1 MPGSILRIVTDASST
16 DVTLGASTSLAFR
29 PGTDGI
35 PAAATFVRAELLEPD
50 ARAARQQTCDPILE
64 QIQST
69 LCADDLLM
77 ESLTSPIFVR

>member
-1 MPGSILRIVTDASST
+1 MPTAAS
-16 DVTLGASTSLAFR
+16 
-29 PGTDGI
+29 
-35 PAAATFVRAELLEPD
+35 FVRAELLEPD

-77 ESLTSPIFVR
+77 ESLTSPIFIR